1 MAVGAVTVMV
11 TELLLVLVPSLTVT
25 EKMRLRSVSPI
36 AIAGTVNVGLAADAS
51 LRETVVPAV

>member
-25 EKMRLRSVSPI
+25 EKTRLRSASSI
-36 AIAGTVNVGLAADAS
+36 AIAGAVNVGLAADVS
-51 LRETVVPAV
+51 LRATVVPEV